1 MDTRNYDELH
11 SALSDISTK
20 LCTGQRLVQYKESGV
35 PYNIETYER
44 RLLHELLERS
54 KHSSFNNF
62 YYVKDYKTGKRVFS
76 KLKQRGILELIERV
90 RDGEY
95 KDILENYFGES
106 HSDDDYCAYCKND
119 ALYKIETSVRRDMQ
133 PRVGF
138 FSRIGKGLRGIF
150 GRQPEYA
157 FGRS

>member
-20 LCTGQRLVQYKESGV
+20 FCTGQRLVQYKESGV
-35 PYNIETYER
+35 PYNSETYER
-44 RLLHELLERS
+44 RLLRDLLERS
-54 KHSSFNNF
+54 KHSSFKDF
-62 YYVKDYKTGKRVFS
+62 SYVTDYRTGKRVFS
-76 KLKQRGILELIERV
+76 EKKREGILELLDRV
-90 RDGEY
+90 REGEY
-95 KDILENYFGES
+95 RDIMEHYFGKSNEK
-106 HSDDDYCAYCKND
+106 DDYCYHCVND
-119 ALYKIETSVRRDMQ
+119 ALYKIETSVRRDMA
-133 PRVGF
+133 PHEGF